1 MLNVKEMVLD
11 FVRRQGPV
19 LPIQVAKIMN
29 SNTMFAGAILSELIA
44 NKLVKISS
52 AKIGGSPVYYVLG
65 QEEKLSILY
74 DHLPAKEKEAYN
86 LLKENIVLI
95 DEQQEPSIRFA
106 LSQIKDFSIP
116 FFVNIKNNDLKFWR
130 WHLIQEE
137 QAIKMVNDFFKEP
150 EKIQE
155 QKQEIKIE
163 EQKVLTEK
171 IKKTSK
177 QVKSKFFENIYEF
190 LNKNKVS
197 VIQEEIIRKGK
208 EINLIAK
215 VSSSL
220 GELTYLIKA
229 VDKKNLSEKDVIYAH
244 NNGNMKKM
252 PVILISKGKLSKKA
266 QKYINENLKGYLS
279 FKAME

>member
-1 MLNVKEMVLD
+1 MSNEREIVLD
-11 FVRRQGPV
+11 FVKRQGPV

-44 NKLVKISS
+44 NKLIKISS
-52 AKIGGSPVYYVLG
+52 AKVGGSPVYYVWG

-86 LLKENIVLI
+86 LLKANNVLI
-95 DEQQEPSIRFA
+95 DDQQEPSIRFA

-130 WHLIQEE
+130 WHLIPED
-137 QAIKMVNDFFKEP
+137 QAVQMVKEFFKEP

-155 QKQEIKIE
+155 KEEEIKVE
-163 EQKVLTEK
+163 EQKILTEK
-171 IKKTSK
+171 IKKSSK
-177 QVKSKFFENIYEF
+177 SVKSKFFENIYEF
-190 LNKNKVS
+190 LNKNKIS
-197 VIQEEIIRKGK
+197 VTQEEIIRKGK

-215 VSSSL
+215 VSTSL

-229 VDKKNLSEKDVIYAH
+229 IDKKSLSEKDIIYAH

-252 PVILISKGKLSKKA
+252 PVILLSKGKISKKA

-279 FKAME
+279 FKLLE

>member
-1 MLNVKEMVLD
+1 MLNEKEMVLD